1 MDLFQLKCFISVID
15 QKSFTEAAYENA
27 VSQSSLSKQISK
39 LEDELG
45 ATLIDRSHR
54 LAALTPAG
62 REFEP
67 YARRM
72 VNEERQAV
80 AALKRFSDSG
90 SLHIGCVDHMG
101 RVGLTAP
108 ISGFLDQ
115 YPGGSVSIN
124 MERGSTNSLMES
136 LFKGQLDMAI
146 IAHIV
151 SPISHKSNLDGY
163 DLSEYHT
170 YTLVRD
176 EYHAVVNEKH
186 PFAALTGRLSWQQLA
201 NERLVILDRSYGLN
215 GIIRDSFQ
223 QAGLTPNIAF
233 ECDQVDGILGMV
245 QEGFG
250 TSILSKKVAMAQYR
264 VVAVPMQMPIS
275 RDTVLVVR
283 RDVESRHLLAGRF
296 VRHIVQYYENTKGNT
311 A

>member
-1 MDLFQLKCFISVID
+1 MDFFQLKCFISVID

-72 VNEERQAV
+72 VNEERQAL

-136 LFKGQLDMAI
+136 LLKGQLDMAI

-186 PFAALTGRLSWQQLA
+186 PFAVVQGVADNISYRLTFTRPRRTVKNESLAEFGRFYRFPLRRVRPYRHKHFGGRRFVFGFFRRFVFFFGQ
-201 NERLVILDRSYGLN
+201 RL
-215 GIIRDSFQ
+215 IR
-223 QAGLTPNIAF
+223 
-233 ECDQVDGILGMV
+233 
-245 QEGFG
+245 
-250 TSILSKKVAMAQYR
+250 KH
-264 VVAVPMQMPIS
+264 
-275 RDTVLVVR
+275 
-283 RDVESRHLLAGRF
+283 SRHEFIL
-296 VRHIVQYYENTKGNT
+296 
-311 A
+311 